1 MPKTLQLFL
10 KKETF
15 LNQNKSIFLGSL
27 WHLIE
32 LIGGLQTI
40 HLSRESWWC
49 HKKTKVSTEKTSFMT
64 FKKELK
70 TPTWC
75 LKVLSRASHFRDTGG
90 EGTPKCY
97 LVWSKAVVALALNWI
112 ESKHN
117 FLIDNCHAWTLYTNM
132 IVHVKRKTLNWAKD
146 WEKIPA

>member
-15 LNQNKSIFLGSL
+15 LNQNKKFSWARFGTWLSWLEACRLSTCHESHGGVTRKPKCQLKRHLLWRWRKNCKNRPGVWKFWAELLMLGN
-27 WHLIE
+27 
-32 LIGGLQTI
+32 
-40 HLSRESWWC
+40 
-49 HKKTKVSTEKTSFMT
+49 
-64 FKKELK
+64 
-70 TPTWC
+70 
-75 LKVLSRASHFRDTGG
+75 
-90 EGTPKCY
+90 PKCY